1 MHFCRPLENNFFQ
14 NFINHLATLNKTNHF
29 RNMDAWFLVILLD
42 KLFQLL
48 IFILGQ
54 PRNLTGSRFLHVE
67 NENID

>member
-48 IFILGQ
+48 ILSWANHVIWQGQ
-54 PRNLTGSRFLHVE
+54 GFFM
-67 NENID
+67 